1 MLQLITNLSDFP
13 GIRFVRRDLSWSIRL
28 THRRQP
34 SPCQGEN
41 DETAYH

>member
-13 GIRFVRRDLSWSIRL
+13 GIRFVRRDLSWSMRVTAPREPI
-28 THRRQP
+28 
-34 SPCQGEN
+34 PCQGEN